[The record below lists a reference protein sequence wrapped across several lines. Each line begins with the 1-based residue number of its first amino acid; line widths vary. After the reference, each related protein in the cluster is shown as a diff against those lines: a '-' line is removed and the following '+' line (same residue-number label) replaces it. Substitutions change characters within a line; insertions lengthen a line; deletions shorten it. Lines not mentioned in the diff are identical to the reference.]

1 MPKPPATV
9 KALIFDMGR
18 VLIGIDFAQLAR
30 RFPDVFFDVGEIIRF
45 SAADDPAFTAFNR
58 GEIAPGDFHRH
69 VCGRFGRELSFADF
83 RAVWTGIFVP
93 LAGMQELV
101 EELRR
106 GGRYRLG
113 LLSDTDPLH
122 WEYISMAFPWIPACF
137 PRPTLSFRERL
148 CKPEPEIFRRAAAAV
163 ECAPEECLFIDD
175 REDNVAG
182 ARAVGM
188 AATRF
193 VGVAELRRFLQTLP
207 APRDA
212 APGADGNAA
221 THAAGNANDST
232 APGEPD

>member
-1 MPKPPATV
+1 MEMATTKTPRGGSPATDAPHLAPR
-9 KALIFDMGR
+9 ALIFDMGR
-18 VLIGIDFAQLAR
+18 VLIGIDFSQLAR

-58 GEIAPGDFHRH
+58 GEIAPEDFHRH
-69 VCGRFGRELSFADF
+69 VCRRFGREIGFADF
-83 RAVWTGIFVP
+83 RKIWTGIFVP

-106 GGRYRLG
+106 DGRWRLG

-122 WEYISMAFPWIPACF
+122 WEYLSTTFPWIPTSF
-137 PRPTLSFRERL
+137 PRPTLSFREHL
-148 CKPEPEIFRRAAAAV
+148 CKPEAEIFRRAAAAV
-163 ECAPEECLFIDD
+163 ECAPGECLFIDD

-207 APRDA
+207 APGDA
-212 APGADGNAA
+212 APGAN
-221 THAAGNANDST
+221 
-232 APGEPD
+232 